1 MKNSLLLFSGRH
13 SFAINNHVTCFVGI
27 HGLHMECV
35 RYTLIPLCTLMD
47 GFIFSYAVLQVF
59 FCSYYNIMKGLKY
72 TSSATDV

>member
-27 HGLHMECV
+27 YGLHMECV

-47 GFIFSYAVLQVF
+47 GFIFSYAVL
-59 FCSYYNIMKGLKY
+59 
-72 TSSATDV
+72 